1 MYYTNG
7 GDTWTDKSNWLNN
20 LSHCDW
26 NNIISDSI
34 SHVIDESVVGNNLSS
49 SMTSLSGLSSIS
61 RMTFDLNRLT
71 GPIPSAVCNKVTGG
85 SLYLQGD
92 DFMCNND
99 SSMSPVFCNT
109 SKEDSV
115 FWMLLFLLLVVWTV
129 HL

>member
-7 GDTWTDKSNWLNN
+7 GDTWTDKSNWPNN

-34 SHVIDESVVGNNLSS
+34 SHVTDESVVGNNLSS
-49 SMTSLSGLSSIS
+49 SMTNLSGLSSIS

-71 GPIPSAVCNKVTGG
+71 GPIPSAICNKVTGG

-92 DFMCNND
+92 DFMCND

-115 FWMLLFLLLVVWTV
+115 FWMLLFLLLAVWTV